1 MIVSACLLARL
12 APFGHVRVKR
22 QQKKRKHH
30 STKIAHTF
38 FFFVPHAYVIVLNLT
53 QIKWPERRATLRKAI
68 LQRKSQNDDG
78 LFNRLSQKVNYNA
91 PAMVPNKRT
100 TKQCIATS
108 ICFPYSPPFGESWR
122 QRS

>member
-22 QQKKRKHH
+22 QKKENAIPQK
-30 STKIAHTF
+30 SLIL
-38 FFFVPHAYVIVLNLT
+38 FFFVPYAYVVVLNLT
-53 QIKWPERRATLRKAI
+53 QIKWPERRATLRKVI

-78 LFNRLSQKVNYNA
+78 LFNLLFQKVNYNA
-91 PAMVPNKRT
+91 PTMVPNKRT
-100 TKQCIATS
+100 TKQCIAKS